1 MFQLDEKIR
10 KQGTAVGLGYFDG
23 IHRGHQAVL
32 RKALEKAEKE
42 NLVPVVMLFDIHPR
56 KLISGKVPPML
67 TSEERKRELL
77 KEMGF
82 TVVDFN
88 FREAMDYSPN
98 EFIEKILIE
107 KLNVKVVS
115 CGYDYHYGKG
125 GKGNAQSLHD
135 ELKKRG
141 IESFSLS
148 PILMGEEVISSTAIR
163 SLIMNG
169 EIEKANTM
177 LGKPFCYDFVVI
189 KGDGLGHTLG
199 FPTINQ
205 FFPQD
210 FIVPKYGVY
219 LSRAKVGIEYYPAV
233 TNVGIR
239 PTVNKDSMRSETCIL
254 GFSGDLYGQKIEV
267 SLLKYMRDE
276 IRFPNLDELKKQVSQ
291 DMKTA
296 RKLYFEVIK
305 KLDF

>member
-1 MFQLDEKIR
+1 MFCLDEKIK

-32 RKALEKAEKE
+32 NKALEKAKKE
-42 NLVPVVMLFDIHPR
+42 NLVPVIMLFDIHPR

-67 TSEERKRELL
+67 TSEERKREIL
-77 KEMGF
+77 KDMGF

-88 FREAMDYSPN
+88 FKEAMDYSPN
-98 EFIEKILIE
+98 EFIDRILVE
-107 KLNVKVVS
+107 RLNAKVVT

-125 GKGNAQSLHD
+125 GKGDAVSLHE
-135 ELKKRG
+135 ELEKRG

-148 PILMGEEVISSTAIR
+148 PILFGEEVISSTKIR
-163 SLIMNG
+163 QLIMTG

-177 LGKPFCYDFVVI
+177 LGKYFTYDFVV
-189 KGDGLGHTLG
+189 KRGDGLGHTLG

-219 LSRAKVGIEYYPAV
+219 ASRVRVGSRYYPAV

-254 GFSGDLYGQKIEV
+254 GFSGDLYGQNVEV
-267 SLLKYMRDE
+267 SLVKYIRGE
-276 IRFPNLDELKKQVSQ
+276 IKFPNLDELKKQIAK
-291 DMKTA
+291 DIITA
-296 RKLYFEVIK
+296 KQIYNSEVIK
-305 KLDF
+305 NG

>member
-1 MFQLDEKIR
+1 MFELDEKIK

-32 RKALEKAEKE
+32 DKALNKAKEK

-67 TSEERKRELL
+67 TSEERKRAIL

-88 FREAMDYSPN
+88 FREAMNYSPD
-98 EFIEKILIE
+98 EFIEKILVE
-107 KLNVKVVS
+107 RLNAKVVC

-125 GKGNAQSLHD
+125 GKGNAQSLHTQ
-135 ELKKRG
+135 LALRG
-141 IESFSLS
+141 TESFSLS
-148 PILMGEEVISSTAIR
+148 PILLGEEIISSTKIR
-163 SLIMNG
+163 QLIIDG

-177 LGKPFCYDFVVI
+177 LGKYFTYDFIVK

-219 LSRAKVGIEYYPAV
+219 LSQVKVGSRYYPAV

-254 GFSGDLYGQKIEV
+254 DFSGDLYGQKIEV
-267 SLLKYMRDE
+267 SLIKYMRGE
-276 IRFPNLDELKKQVSQ
+276 IRFSSLDELKKQISK
-291 DMKTA
+291 DIKTA
-296 RKLYFEVIK
+296 RRLYSEVVNNG
-305 KLDF
+305 

>member
-1 MFQLDEKIR
+1 MFEISEKIK

-32 RKALEKAEKE
+32 GAALKKAREQ

-56 KLISGKVPPML
+56 KLISGRVPPML

-88 FREAMDYSPN
+88 FREAMNYAPE
-98 EFIEKILIE
+98 EFIQKSLVDRLGA
-107 KLNVKVVS
+107 KFVS

-125 GKGNAQSLHD
+125 GKGNADTLHR
-135 ELKKRG
+135 ELSARG
-141 IESFSLS
+141 IESVSLS
-148 PILMGEEVISSTAIR
+148 PILLGEEIISSTKIR
-163 SLIMNG
+163 QLIMDG

-177 LGKPFCYDFVVI
+177 LGKHFTYDFVVK
-189 KGDGLGHTLG
+189 KGDGLGHGLG

-205 FFPQD
+205 YFPQD

-219 LSRAKVGIEYYPAV
+219 LSRSRVGNKYYISV

-254 GFSGDLYGQKIEV
+254 DFSGDLYGQKIEV
-267 SLLKYMRDE
+267 SLLKYIRGE
-276 IRFPNLDELKKQVSQ
+276 IKFGSLSELKAQIAKDIKQ
-291 DMKTA
+291 A
-296 RKLYFEVIK
+296 RLLYNEVIK
-305 KLDF
+305 NG

>member
-1 MFQLDEKIR
+1 MFQLDEKIK

-23 IHRGHQAVL
+23 IHLGHQAVL
-32 RKALEKAEKE
+32 GKALEKAKQKG
-42 NLVPVVMLFDIHPR
+42 LVPVIMLFDIHPR

-88 FREAMDYSPN
+88 FREAMDYSPE

-107 KLNVKVVS
+107 SLNAKVVT

-125 GKGNAQSLHD
+125 GKGNATTLHD
-135 ELKKRG
+135 ELALRN
-141 IESFSLS
+141 IEVFSMAPVL
-148 PILMGEEVISSTAIR
+148 LGDDVISSTKIR
-163 SLIMNG
+163 QLIIDG

-177 LGKPFCYDFVVI
+177 LGKYFTYAFTVK
-189 KGDGLGHTLG
+189 KGDGLGRTLG

-219 LSRAKVGIEYYPAV
+219 LSRVKIGSRYYGAV

-254 GFSGDLYGQKIEV
+254 DFSGDLYGQKIEV
-267 SLLKYMRDE
+267 SLLKYMRQE
-276 IRFPNLDELKKQVSQ
+276 KRFSGLDELKAQISK
-291 DMKTA
+291 DIEKARIMYNEFMKNN
-296 RKLYFEVIK
+296 
-305 KLDF
+305 

>member
-1 MFQLDEKIR
+1 MFELSEKIK

-32 RKALEKAEKE
+32 NAALDKAKQQK
-42 NLVPVVMLFDIHPR
+42 LVPVVMLFDIHPR
-56 KLISGKVPPML
+56 KLISGNVPPML
-67 TSEERKRELL
+67 TSEERKREIL

-88 FREAMDYSPN
+88 FREAMNYATE
-98 EFIEKILIE
+98 EFIEKILVE
-107 KLNVKVVS
+107 RLGARFVS

-125 GKGNAQSLHD
+125 GKGNADSLHK
-135 ELKKRG
+135 ELCERG
-141 IESFSLS
+141 IESVSLS
-148 PILMGEEVISSTAIR
+148 PILLGDEVISSTKIR
-163 SLIMNG
+163 QLIMDG

-177 LGKPFCYDFVVI
+177 LGKDFTYDFVVK
-189 KGDGLGHTLG
+189 KGDGLGHGLG

-205 FFPQD
+205 YFPQD

-219 LSRAKVGIEYYPAV
+219 LSRSKVGNKYYTSV

-254 GFSGDLYGQKIEV
+254 DFSGDLYGQKIEV
-267 SLLKYMRDE
+267 SLLRY
-276 IRFPNLDELKKQVSQ
+276 IRGEVKFASLDELKAQIAKDIKQ
-291 DMKTA
+291 A
-296 RKLYFEVIK
+296 RLMYNEVVK
-305 KLDF
+305 NG